1 MHESMLD
8 YAKRRYLK
16 IAIAL
21 CVVSIIAYAWHD
33 PLSPPNG
40 GTWLGYTLGG
50 IGAALILW
58 LTALGVR
65 KRSYSSSLGT
75 LRGWTSAHIYLG
87 LALIVVATL
96 HTGFQFG
103 WNLHTLCY
111 VLMLIVIAS
120 GIFGMVV
127 YLRYPQVM
135 SSNRAG
141 IKPDVLLEEIND
153 LDQRALR
160 IANEMPRRFGDV
172 LRSNREGTRVGG
184 STRAILGGHDLST
197 IALPTAG
204 GTPQQVSNS
213 EQAALLDWLGDE
225 LARST
230 DGELTKRIGDLLSV
244 VATRRNQLRRLRRDV
259 QIRGWLE
266 IWLYVHVPVT
276 LALIGTL
283 IAHVVSVF
291 LYW

>member
-1 MHESMLD
+1 MHESMLS
-8 YAKRRYLK
+8 YAQRRYLK
-16 IAIAL
+16 VAIGLCAL
-21 CVVSIIAYAWHD
+21 SIVAYVWHD

-50 IGAALILW
+50 IGAALIFW

-111 VLMLIVIAS
+111 VLMMIVIGS

-127 YLRYPQVM
+127 YLRYPQLM

-141 IKPDVLLEEIND
+141 TKPDVLLEEIND
-153 LDQRALR
+153 LDQRSLR
-160 IANEMPRRFGDV
+160 VANEMPRRFGDV
-172 LRSNREGTRVGG
+172 LRSNREGTRIGG
-184 STRAILGGHDLST
+184 STRAILGGLDLST
-197 IALPTAG
+197 INLPSAG
-204 GTPQQVSNS
+204 GSSQQVANP
-213 EQAALLDWLGDE
+213 EQAALLDWLADE

-244 VATRRNQLRRLRRDV
+244 IATRRNQLRRLRRDA

>member
-16 IAIAL
+16 IAVAL

-111 VLMLIVIAS
+111 ALMLIVIGS

-127 YLRYPQVM
+127 YLRYPQLM

-160 IANEMPRRFGDV
+160 VANEMPRRFGDV

-184 STRAILGGHDLST
+184 STRAILGGVDLST
-197 IALPTAG
+197 IDLP
-204 GTPQQVSNS
+204 
-213 EQAALLDWLGDE
+213 LLAE
-225 LARST
+225 RRSRC
-230 DGELTKRIGDLLSV
+230 RIPS
-244 VATRRNQLRRLRRDV
+244 R
-259 QIRGWLE
+259 
-266 IWLYVHVPVT
+266 PPC
-276 LALIGTL
+276 LIGWVMSSL
-283 IAHVVSVF
+283 VAPMAI
-291 LYW
+291 

>member
-8 YAKRRYLK
+8 YGNRRYLK
-16 IAIAL
+16 IAVAL
-21 CVVSIIAYAWHD
+21 CVLSIIAYAWHN

-111 VLMLIVIAS
+111 ALMLIVIGS

-127 YLRYPQVM
+127 YLRYPQLM
-135 SSNRAG
+135 STNRAG
-141 IKPDVLLEEIND
+141 SKPDVLLEEIND

-160 IANEMPRRFGDV
+160 VANEMPRRFGDV

-184 STRAILGGHDLST
+184 STRAILGGLDLST
-197 IALPTAG
+197 INLPAASG
-204 GTPQQVSNS
+204 ASQQVPNS

-230 DGELTKRIGDLLSV
+230 DGDLTKRIGDLLSV
-244 VATRRNQLRRLRRDV
+244 VATRRNQLRRLRRDA

>member
-8 YAKRRYLK
+8 YAQRRYLK
-16 IAIAL
+16 IALVL
-21 CVVSIIAYAWHD
+21 CVLSIIAYAWHD

-65 KRSYSSSLGT
+65 KRSYSSSVGT
-75 LRGWTSAHIYLG
+75 LRGWTSAHVYLG

-111 VLMLIVIAS
+111 ALMLIVIGS

-127 YLRYPQVM
+127 YLRYPQLM

-141 IKPDVLLEEIND
+141 AKPDVLLEEIND

-160 IANEMPRRFGDV
+160 VANEMPRRFADV
-172 LRSNREGTRVGG
+172 LRSNREGTRIGG
-184 STRAILGGHDLST
+184 STRAILGGLDLST
-197 IALPTAG
+197 INLPAVG
-204 GTPQQVSNS
+204 GASQQVSNS
-213 EQAALLDWLGDE
+213 EQSALLDWLGDE

-230 DGELTKRIGDLLSV
+230 DGDLTKRIGDLLSV
-244 VATRRNQLRRLRRDV
+244 VATRRNQLRRLRRDA

-266 IWLYVHVPVT
+266 IWLYIHVPVT

>member
-1 MHESMLD
+1 VHESMLD
-8 YAKRRYLK
+8 YGNRRYLK
-16 IAIAL
+16 VAL
-21 CVVSIIAYAWHD
+21 SLCAVSIVAYAVHD

-50 IGAALILW
+50 IGAALIIW
-58 LTALGVR
+58 LTALGIR
-65 KRSYSSSLGT
+65 KRSYASSLGT
-75 LRGWTSAHIYLG
+75 LRGWTSAHVYLG
-87 LALIVVATL
+87 LSLIVVATL

-120 GIFGMVV
+120 GMFGTVV
-127 YLRYPQVM
+127 YLRYPQLM

-141 IKPDVLLEEIND
+141 LKPDVLREEIND
-153 LDQRALR
+153 LDQRCLR
-160 IANEMPRRFGDV
+160 VASEMPRRFGEV

-184 STRAILGGHDLST
+184 GTRAILGGLDFSNVDLP
-197 IALPTAG
+197 AAG
-204 GTPQQVSNS
+204 GGVQKVPNVDQV
-213 EQAALLDWLGDE
+213 AVLDWLGNE
-225 LARST
+225 LARSD
-230 DGELTKRIGDLLSV
+230 DGELVKRIGDLLS
-244 VATRRNQLRRLRRDV
+244 AIASRRNHLRRLRRDA

-266 IWLYVHVPVT
+266 IWLYIHVPVT

>member
-16 IAIAL
+16 IAVAL

-111 VLMLIVIAS
+111 ALMLIVIVS

-127 YLRYPQVM
+127 YLRYPQLM

-141 IKPDVLLEEIND
+141 SKPDVLLEEIND

-160 IANEMPRRFGDV
+160 VANEMPRRFGDV

-184 STRAILGGHDLST
+184 STRAILGGLDLST
-197 IALPTAG
+197 LNLPATGGAL
-204 GTPQQVSNS
+204 QQVSNP

-230 DGELTKRIGDLLSV
+230 DGDLTKRIGDLLSV
-244 VATRRNQLRRLRRDV
+244 VATRRNQLRRLRRDA

>member
-1 MHESMLD
+1 MLN
-8 YAKRRYLK
+8 YAQRRYLK
-16 IAIAL
+16 VAIGL
-21 CVVSIIAYAWHD
+21 CVLSIVAYVWHD

-111 VLMLIVIAS
+111 VLMMIVIGS

-127 YLRYPQVM
+127 YLRYPQLM

-141 IKPDVLLEEIND
+141 TKPDVLLEEIND
-153 LDQRALR
+153 LDQRSLR
-160 IANEMPRRFGDV
+160 VANEMPRRFGDV
-172 LRSNREGTRVGG
+172 LRSNREGTRIGG
-184 STRAILGGHDLST
+184 STRAILGGLDLST
-197 IALPTAG
+197 INLPSAG
-204 GTPQQVSNS
+204 GSSQQVANP
-213 EQAALLDWLGDE
+213 EQAALLDWLADE

-244 VATRRNQLRRLRRDV
+244 IATRRNQLRRLRRDA

>member
-8 YAKRRYLK
+8 YANRRYLK
-16 IAIAL
+16 VAVVL
-21 CVVSIIAYAWHD
+21 CVLSIVAYAWHD

-111 VLMLIVIAS
+111 ALMIIVIAS

-127 YLRYPQVM
+127 YLRYPQLM
-135 SSNRAG
+135 SRNRAG
-141 IKPDVLLEEIND
+141 SKPDVLLEEIND
-153 LDQRALR
+153 LDQRSLR
-160 IANEMPRRFGDV
+160 VASEMPRRFGDV

-184 STRAILGGHDLST
+184 STRAILAGLDLST
-197 IALPTAG
+197 ISLPG
-204 GTPQQVSNS
+204 GGDATKQVPNP

-230 DGELTKRIGDLLSV
+230 DGDLTKKIGDLLSV
-244 VATRRNQLRRLRRDV
+244 IATRRNQLRRLRRDA

>member
-1 MHESMLD
+1 
-8 YAKRRYLK
+8 
-16 IAIAL
+16 
-21 CVVSIIAYAWHD
+21 
-33 PLSPPNG
+33 
-40 GTWLGYTLGG
+40 
-50 IGAALILW
+50 

-111 VLMLIVIAS
+111 VLMMIVIGS

-127 YLRYPQVM
+127 YLRYPQLM

-141 IKPDVLLEEIND
+141 TKPDVLLEEIND
-153 LDQRALR
+153 LDQRSLR
-160 IANEMPRRFGDV
+160 VANEMPRRVGDV
-172 LRSNREGTRVGG
+172 LRSNREGTRIGG
-184 STRAILGGHDLST
+184 STRAILGGLDLST
-197 IALPTAG
+197 INLPSAG
-204 GTPQQVSNS
+204 GSSQQVANP
-213 EQAALLDWLGDE
+213 EQAALLDWLADE

-244 VATRRNQLRRLRRDV
+244 IATRRNQLRRLRRDA
-259 QIRGWLE
+259 QIRGWLDM
-266 IWLYVHVPVT
+266 
-276 LALIGTL
+276 ALCARACDVGFDRHADCARRQRFPL
-283 IAHVVSVF
+283 LVKRCVS
-291 LYW
+291 

>member
-1 MHESMLD
+1 MHESMLN
-8 YAKRRYLK
+8 YAHRRYLK
-16 IAIAL
+16 LASVLSAL
-21 CVVSIIAYAWHD
+21 SIIAYVWHD

-87 LALIVVATL
+87 LALIIVATL

-111 VLMLIVIAS
+111 ALMLIVIGS
-120 GIFGMVV
+120 GLFGMIV
-127 YLRYPQVM
+127 YLRYPQLM
-135 SSNRAG
+135 SANRAG
-141 IKPDVLLEEIND
+141 TKPDILIGEVND
-153 LDQRALR
+153 LDQRAIR
-160 IANEMPRRFGDV
+160 VASEMPRRFGDV

-184 STRAILGGHDLST
+184 STRAILGGVDLST
-197 IALPTAG
+197 ITLPSVG
-204 GTPQQVSNS
+204 GGSRQVSNA
-213 EQAALLDWLGDE
+213 EQTALLDWLADE

-244 VATRRNQLRRLRRDV
+244 IATRRNQLRRLRRDA

>member
-1 MHESMLD
+1 MHESLLD

-16 IAIAL
+16 MAVAL
-21 CVVSIIAYAWHD
+21 CGVSIVAYAWHD

-75 LRGWTSAHIYLG
+75 LRGWTSAHVYLG
-87 LALIVVATL
+87 LALVVVATL

-111 VLMLIVIAS
+111 VLMLIVIGS
-120 GIFGMVV
+120 GLFGTIV
-127 YLRYPQVM
+127 YLRYPQLM
-135 SSNRAG
+135 SVNRAG
-141 IKPDVLLEEIND
+141 TKPDVLLEEIND
-153 LDQRALR
+153 LDQRSLR
-160 IANEMPRRFGDV
+160 VANEMPRRFGDV

-184 STRAILGGHDLST
+184 STRAILGGLDLST
-197 IALPTAG
+197 ISLPVTG
-204 GTPQQVSNS
+204 GGSRQVANV

-230 DGELTKRIGDLLSV
+230 DGELTKRIGDLISI
-244 VATRRNQLRRLRRDV
+244 VATRRNHLRRLRRDA

-276 LALIGTL
+276 LALIGAL

>member
-1 MHESMLD
+1 MHESLLD
-8 YAKRRYLK
+8 YANRRYLK
-16 IAIAL
+16 VSIWLCGVSIAL
-21 CVVSIIAYAWHD
+21 YAWHD

-65 KRSYSSSLGT
+65 KRAYSSAMGT
-75 LRGWTSAHIYLG
+75 LRGWTSAHVYLG
-87 LALIVVATL
+87 LSLVLISTL

-103 WNLHTLCY
+103 WNVHTLCY

-120 GIFGMVV
+120 GVV
-127 YLRYPQVM
+127 GVVAYLRYPQLM
-135 SSNRAG
+135 SANRAG
-141 IKPDVLLEEIND
+141 SKPDRMLEEIRD
-153 LDQRALR
+153 IDQRALR
-160 IANEMPRRFGDV
+160 IARDMPRRFSDL
-172 LRSNREGTRVGG
+172 LRSNRDGTALGG
-184 STRAILGGHDLST
+184 STRNILAGLDRSVVT
-197 IALPTAG
+197 LPTDGGAVVSENAG
-204 GTPQQVSNS
+204 QS
-213 EQAALLDWLGDE
+213 AALTWLGDE

-230 DGELTKRIGDLLSV
+230 DGELTRRIGDLLSLL
-244 VATRRNQLRRLRRDV
+244 AERRNVLRRLCRDA
-259 QIRGWLE
+259 QIRGWLD

-276 LALIGTL
+276 LALLGTL

>member
-8 YAKRRYLK
+8 YAKHRYLK
-16 IAIAL
+16 IATAL
-21 CVVSIIAYAWHD
+21 CGLSIVAYAWHD

-40 GTWLGYTLGG
+40 GTWLGYILGG
-50 IGAALILW
+50 IGAALIFW

-75 LRGWTSAHIYLG
+75 LRGWTSAHVYLG

-111 VLMLIVIAS
+111 VLMLFVIGS
-120 GIFGMVV
+120 GIFGVIV
-127 YLRYPQVM
+127 YLRYPQAM
-135 SSNRAG
+135 SANRAG
-141 IKPDVLLEEIND
+141 TKPDVLLDEIND
-153 LDQRALR
+153 LDQRSLR
-160 IANEMPRRFGDV
+160 VASEMPRRFGDV
-172 LRSNREGTRVGG
+172 LRSNRNGTRVGG
-184 STRAILGGHDLST
+184 STRAILGGLDLST
-197 IALPTAG
+197 INLPGAG
-204 GTPQQVSNS
+204 SLAVPNP
-213 EQAALLDWLGDE
+213 EQGALLDWLGTE

-230 DGELTKRIGDLLSV
+230 DGDLTKRIGDLLSV
-244 VATRRNQLRRLRRDV
+244 VATRRNQLRRLRRDA

>member
-1 MHESMLD
+1 MHESMLS
-8 YAKRRYLK
+8 YAQRRYLK
-16 IAIAL
+16 VAIGLCAL
-21 CVVSIIAYAWHD
+21 SIVAYVWHD

-111 VLMLIVIAS
+111 VLMMIVIGS

-127 YLRYPQVM
+127 YLRYPQLM

-141 IKPDVLLEEIND
+141 AKPDVLLEEIND
-153 LDQRALR
+153 LDQRSLR
-160 IANEMPRRFGDV
+160 VANEMPRRFGDV
-172 LRSNREGTRVGG
+172 LRSNREGTRIGG
-184 STRAILGGHDLST
+184 STRAILGGLDLST
-197 IALPTAG
+197 INLPSAG
-204 GTPQQVSNS
+204 GSSQQVANP
-213 EQAALLDWLGDE
+213 EQAALLDWLADE

-244 VATRRNQLRRLRRDV
+244 IATRRNQLRRLRRDA

>member
-8 YAKRRYLK
+8 YGNRRYLK
-16 IAIAL
+16 IAVAL
-21 CVVSIIAYAWHD
+21 CVLSIIAYAWHN

-111 VLMLIVIAS
+111 ALMLIVIGS

-127 YLRYPQVM
+127 YLRYPQLM
-135 SSNRAG
+135 STNRAG
-141 IKPDVLLEEIND
+141 SKPDVLLEEIND

-160 IANEMPRRFGDV
+160 VANEMPRRFGDV

-184 STRAILGGHDLST
+184 STRAILGGLDLST
-197 IALPTAG
+197 INLPAAG
-204 GTPQQVSNS
+204 GASQQVPNS

-230 DGELTKRIGDLLSV
+230 DGDLTKRIGDLLSV
-244 VATRRNQLRRLRRDV
+244 VATRRNQLRRLRRDA

>member
-1 MHESMLD
+1 MHESMLG
-8 YAKRRYLK
+8 YAQRRYLK
-16 IAIAL
+16 VAIGL
-21 CVVSIIAYAWHD
+21 CVLSIVAYVWHD

-111 VLMLIVIAS
+111 VLMMIVIGS

-127 YLRYPQVM
+127 YLRYPQLM

-141 IKPDVLLEEIND
+141 TKPDVLLEEIND
-153 LDQRALR
+153 LDQRSLR
-160 IANEMPRRFGDV
+160 VANEMPRRFGDV
-172 LRSNREGTRVGG
+172 LRSNREGTRIGG
-184 STRAILGGHDLST
+184 STRAILGGLDLST
-197 IALPTAG
+197 INLPSAG
-204 GTPQQVSNS
+204 GSSQQVANP
-213 EQAALLDWLGDE
+213 EQAALLDWLADE

-244 VATRRNQLRRLRRDV
+244 IATRRNQLRRLRRDA

>member
-16 IAIAL
+16 IAVYL
-21 CVVSIIAYAWHD
+21 CVFSIVAYAWHD
-33 PLSPPNG
+33 PRSPPNG

-58 LTALGVR
+58 LAALGVR

-75 LRGWTSAHIYLG
+75 LRGWTSAHVYLG

-111 VLMLIVIAS
+111 ALMLIVIGS
-120 GIFGMVV
+120 GIFGMVA
-127 YLRYPQVM
+127 YLRYPQLM
-135 SSNRAG
+135 STNRAG
-141 IKPDVLLEEIND
+141 SKPDVLLEEIND

-160 IANEMPRRFGDV
+160 VANEMPRRFGDV

-184 STRAILGGHDLST
+184 STRAILGGLDLST
-197 IALPTAG
+197 IHLPAAG
-204 GTPQQVSNS
+204 GASQPVPNS

-230 DGELTKRIGDLLSV
+230 DGDLTKRIGDLLSV
-244 VATRRNQLRRLRRDV
+244 VATRRNQLRRLRRDA

-266 IWLYVHVPVT
+266 IWLYIHVPVT

>member
-1 MHESMLD
+1 MHESLLD
-8 YAKRRYLK
+8 YANRRYLK
-16 IAIAL
+16 IAAGLCVLSIAL
-21 CVVSIIAYAWHD
+21 YAWHD

-65 KRSYSSSLGT
+65 KRSYSSASGT
-75 LRGWTSAHIYLG
+75 LRGWTSAHVYLG
-87 LALIVVATL
+87 LALLLVATL

-111 VLMLIVIAS
+111 VLMVIVIAS
-120 GIFGMVV
+120 GVFGVV
-127 YLRYPQVM
+127 AYLRYPQAM
-135 SSNRAG
+135 SVNRAG
-141 IKPDVLLEEIND
+141 SKPDAMLQEIED

-160 IANEMPRRFGDV
+160 ISAEMPRRFGDA
-172 LRSNREGTRVGG
+172 LRSNREGTLLGG
-184 STRAILGGHDLST
+184 STRKILGGHDGSVVV
-197 IALPTAG
+197 LPSSG
-204 GTPQQVSNS
+204 GAAVANGS
-213 EQAALLDWLGDE
+213 QAAILGWLGDE

-230 DGELTKRIGDLLSV
+230 DGDLSRRVGDLLSLL
-244 VATRRNQLRRLRRDV
+244 AQRRNILQRLTRDA

-266 IWLYVHVPVT
+266 VWLYVHVPVT
-276 LALIGTL
+276 LALLGTL
-283 IAHVVSVF
+283 VAHVVSVF

>member
-8 YAKRRYLK
+8 YAQRRYLK

-21 CVVSIIAYAWHD
+21 CVLSIAAYAWHD

-65 KRSYSSSLGT
+65 KRSYSSALGT
-75 LRGWTSAHIYLG
+75 LRGWTSAHVYLG

-111 VLMLIVIAS
+111 VLMLFVIGS
-120 GIFGMVV
+120 GLFGVIV
-127 YLRYPQVM
+127 YLRYPQAM
-135 SSNRAG
+135 SANRAG
-141 IKPDVLLEEIND
+141 TKPDVLLEEIND
-153 LDQRALR
+153 LDQRSLR
-160 IANEMPRRFGDV
+160 VTNEMPRRFGDV
-172 LRSNREGTRVGG
+172 LRANREGTRVGG
-184 STRAILGGHDLST
+184 STRAILGGLDFST
-197 IALPTAG
+197 INLPAAG
-204 GTPQQVSNS
+204 GSQAVPNP
-213 EQAALLDWLGDE
+213 EQAALLDWLGAE

-244 VATRRNQLRRLRRDV
+244 VATRRNQLRRLRRDA

-283 IAHVVSVF
+283 TAHVVSVF